1 MDDER
6 LRNPGGWD
14 HFDELL
20 ARTREILA
28 SNTRMYPK
36 VRDIFAL
43 SPDYKIREQET
54 VLFFEEVQNKLLYAV
69 TGHTAAKLDLD

>member
-1 MDDER
+1 MNASGIPAAGITLMSCWPAPAKSWR
-6 LRNPGGWD
+6 L
-14 HFDELL
+14 
-20 ARTREILA
+20 TREC
-28 SNTRMYPK
+28 TQK

-69 TGHTAAKLDLD
+69 TGHTAAELDLD